1 MLDGA
6 APGDLDGT
14 VLTGLNAQITGT
26 DRMLLRLL
34 GAAGFLADGPGQ
46 AARASELIADVYFG
60 GREGAA

>member
-1 MLDGA
+1 
-6 APGDLDGT
+6 
-14 VLTGLNAQITGT
+14 
-26 DRMLLRLL
+26 MLLRLL